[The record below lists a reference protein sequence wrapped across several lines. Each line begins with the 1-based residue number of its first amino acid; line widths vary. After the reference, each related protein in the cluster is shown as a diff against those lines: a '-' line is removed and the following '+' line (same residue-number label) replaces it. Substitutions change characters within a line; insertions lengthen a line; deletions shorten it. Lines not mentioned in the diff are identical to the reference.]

1 MVRARALPILAVAYA
16 TAFASTGLQL
26 PLTSLA
32 MQRVGFSMSAVGLMW
47 AARSGL
53 AILGPALWGTLADR
67 RGDARPFAAA
77 SLLLGAGL
85 LVILSFVTEVPSA
98 IVVFGLYGLLSG
110 PSGSLLDGLT
120 ITALG
125 DARERFGA
133 WRSIGTLGFGV
144 TAFGGAML
152 IDRGVLDPLPSTIFP
167 VAAVLTAAAGMVV
180 LALPRLPRPRLSDTR
195 AVLRTL
201 TSRRMLGLFATTTL
215 LWCSH
220 VGYSAFLAPLAL
232 AAGLPE
238 WSVGASMLLAIIV
251 ETVML
256 REAAFFLRRF
266 SGRSLL
272 LAVTALAAVRW
283 VAVAFTVSPGVFIA
297 LHALHGITFGLF
309 FATLV
314 NLIAA
319 WAPPEMRQAAQGAI
333 GSSAFGLGGVLGSL
347 IAGGVLD
354 HFGARATWLTLSG
367 VAALALAAG
376 FVLLRERVP
385 GSDGAREAA
394 P

>member
-1 MVRARALPILAVAYA
+1 MAAARALPILAVAYA
-16 TAFASTGLQL
+16 MAFASTGLQL

-32 MQRVGFSMSAVGLMW
+32 MQRVGFSMSAVGVMW
-47 AARSGL
+47 AARSGFG
-53 AILGPALWGTLADR
+53 ILGPALWGTLADR

-77 SLLLGAGL
+77 SLLVGSGL
-85 LVILSFVTEVPSA
+85 LVVLSFVTHVPAA
-98 IVVFGLYGLLSG
+98 IVVFALYGLLSG
-110 PSGSLLDGLT
+110 PAGSLLDGLT

-125 DARERFGA
+125 EHKERFGA
-133 WRSIGTLGFGV
+133 WRVAGTLGFGV

-152 IDRGVLDPLPSTIFP
+152 IDQRWLDPLPSTVFP
-167 VAAVLTAAAGMVV
+167 VAAALTACAGLV
-180 LALPRLPRPRLSDTR
+180 LIALPRLPRPKLTDSR

-201 TSRRMLGLFATTTL
+201 SSRPMVALFATTTL

-238 WSVGASMLLAIIV
+238 WAVGASLLVAIIV
-251 ETVML
+251 ETVVL
-256 REAAFFLRRF
+256 REAHWLLRRF
-266 SGRSLL
+266 SGRALVIS
-272 LAVTALAAVRW
+272 VSALAMVRW
-283 VAVAFTVSPGVFIA
+283 ILLAFTVSPWAFVA

-333 GSSAFGLGGVLGSL
+333 GSSAFGLGGVLGSPL
-347 IAGGVLD
+347 AGGVLD
-354 HFGARATWLTLSG
+354 RFGARSTWLCLAG
-367 VAALALAAG
+367 VAALALAVAAA
-376 FVLLRERVP
+376 FLPASVRRESP
-385 GSDGAREAA
+385 